1 MDALISLV
9 YTIIDSVC
17 VCLFLDAFASH
28 RWRDHRFFVG
38 VIVQT
43 ILMYASI
50 EFNAAFLNRNQ
61 IIKILLILLSCFI
74 AARALY
80 KNITGKFLL
89 FLIIIEYLLT
99 YSLSFA
105 AGMLATAVCGMD
117 AQTFQADKTLSL
129 IYGIS
134 YYSAELFI
142 IALFRK
148 IMLQRMTSRPRS
160 HAQHSQLILYF
171 LFPCASFVMLV
182 ILLYV
187 TSGHNIEEFVSAG
200 CCILIFISNIAIL
213 FLLER
218 MEYAASER
226 EQLLMLNQQIQL
238 QSKSMASASELY
250 SAQRKKVHDF
260 RAHLN
265 ILNQLMKS
273 QEYSAAEEYLGK
285 ITKQQSDRLFLVNT
299 HHPILDA
306 LFNTKAAEATQKKIS
321 IDFEVNDLSNLPF
334 DASDMVVLLSNLLDN
349 AIEACQRYDK
359 GDKAIHVM
367 AVVQQ
372 DFFISVRNT
381 SEPVVI
387 INGSIPT
394 TKPEPQLHGFGLAN
408 IRLILEKYSGEYT
421 MFYENG
427 WFQFTADIP
436 LTPIS

>member
-28 RWRDHRFFVG
+28 RWRNHRFLVG

-50 EFNAAFLNRNQ
+50 EFSVIALNRNQ
-61 IIKILLILLSCFI
+61 IVKILLILLSCFI
-74 AARALY
+74 VARTLY
-80 KNITGKFLL
+80 ENISGKFLL
-89 FLIIIEYLLT
+89 FLIVVEYLLT

-105 AGMLATAVCGMD
+105 VGMLATSVCGMD
-117 AQTFQADKTLSL
+117 AQTFQANKTLSL

-148 IMLQRMTSRPRS
+148 MMLQRMGNRPRS
-160 HAQHSQLILYF
+160 DAQHSQLILYF

-238 QSKSMASASELY
+238 QSKNMTSASELY
-250 SAQRKKVHDF
+250 SAQRKKVHD
-260 RAHLN
+260 
-265 ILNQLMKS
+265 
-273 QEYSAAEEYLGK
+273 
-285 ITKQQSDRLFLVNT
+285 QQTDRLFLVNT

-334 DASDMVVLLSNLLDN
+334 DVSDMVVLLSNLLDN
-349 AIEACQRYDK
+349 AIEACQQYDK

-367 AVVQQ
+367 AVAQQ

-387 INGSIPT
+387 ISGSIPT
-394 TKPEPQLHGFGLAN
+394 TKPEPQMHGFGLAN

-436 LTPIS
+436 FTPIS

>member
-28 RWRDHRFFVG
+28 RWRSHRFLVG

-50 EFNAAFLNRNQ
+50 EFSVIALNQNQ
-61 IIKILLILLSCFI
+61 IVKILLILLSCFI
-74 AARALY
+74 VARTLY
-80 KNITGKFLL
+80 ENISGKFLL
-89 FLIIIEYLLT
+89 FLIVVEYLLT

-105 AGMLATAVCGMD
+105 VGMLATSVCGMD
-117 AQTFQADKTLSL
+117 AQTFQANKTLSL

-148 IMLQRMTSRPRS
+148 MMLQRMGNRPRS
-160 HAQHSQLILYF
+160 DAQHSQLILYF

-200 CCILIFISNIAIL
+200 CCILIFISN
-213 FLLER
+213 
-218 MEYAASER
+218 
-226 EQLLMLNQQIQL
+226 
-238 QSKSMASASELY
+238 ELY

-265 ILNQLMKS
+265 ILNQLMKN
-273 QEYSAAEEYLGK
+273 QEYSAAEEYLEK
-285 ITKQQSDRLFLVNT
+285 ITEQQTDRLFLVNT

-321 IDFEVNDLSNLPF
+321 VDFEVNDLSNLPF

-349 AIEACQRYDK
+349 AIEACQQYDK

-436 LTPIS
+436 FTPIS

>member
-28 RWRDHRFFVG
+28 RWRNHRFLVG

-50 EFNAAFLNRNQ
+50 EFSVIALNRNQ
-61 IIKILLILLSCFI
+61 IVKILLILLSCFI
-74 AARALY
+74 VARTLY
-80 KNITGKFLL
+80 ENISGKFLL
-89 FLIIIEYLLT
+89 FLIVVEYLLT

-105 AGMLATAVCGMD
+105 VGMLATSVCGMD
-117 AQTFQADKTLSL
+117 AQTFQANKTLSL

-148 IMLQRMTSRPRS
+148 MMLQRMGNRPRS
-160 HAQHSQLILYF
+160 DAQHSQLILYF

-238 QSKSMASASELY
+238 QSKNMTSASELY

-265 ILNQLMKS
+265 ILNRLMKN
-273 QEYSAAEEYLGK
+273 QEYSAAEEYLEK
-285 ITKQQSDRLFLVNT
+285 ITEQQTDRLFLVNT

-321 IDFEVNDLSNLPF
+321 IDFEDL
-334 DASDMVVLLSNLLDN
+334 
-349 AIEACQRYDK
+349 
-359 GDKAIHVM
+359 
-367 AVVQQ
+367 
-372 DFFISVRNT
+372 
-381 SEPVVI
+381 
-387 INGSIPT
+387 
-394 TKPEPQLHGFGLAN
+394 
-408 IRLILEKYSGEYT
+408 LIKVKSQNKKLR
-421 MFYENG
+421 
-427 WFQFTADIP
+427 
-436 LTPIS
+436 

>member
-28 RWRDHRFFVG
+28 RWKNHRFLVG

-187 TSGHNIEEFVSAG
+187 TSGH

-238 QSKSMASASELY
+238 QSKNMTSASELY

-265 ILNQLMKS
+265 ILNQLMKN
-273 QEYSAAEEYLGK
+273 QEYSAAEEYLEK
-285 ITKQQSDRLFLVNT
+285 ITEQQTDRLFLVNT

-334 DASDMVVLLSNLLDN
+334 DASDIVVLLSNLLDN

-359 GDKAIHVM
+359 GDKTIHVM
-367 AVVQQ
+367 AVAQQ

-381 SEPVVI
+381 SEPVTI
-387 INGSIPT
+387 INSSIPT

>member
-28 RWRDHRFFVG
+28 RWRDHRFLVG

-148 IMLQRMTSRPRS
+148 IMLQRICRINRGHTRVKSAS
-160 HAQHSQLILYF
+160 KNSCK
-171 LFPCASFVMLV
+171 PC
-182 ILLYV
+182 LLK
-187 TSGHNIEEFVSAG
+187 
-200 CCILIFISNIAIL
+200 
-213 FLLER
+213 FLL
-218 MEYAASER
+218 
-226 EQLLMLNQQIQL
+226 IC
-238 QSKSMASASELY
+238 
-250 SAQRKKVHDF
+250 
-260 RAHLN
+260 
-265 ILNQLMKS
+265 
-273 QEYSAAEEYLGK
+273 
-285 ITKQQSDRLFLVNT
+285 
-299 HHPILDA
+299 P
-306 LFNTKAAEATQKKIS
+306 
-321 IDFEVNDLSNLPF
+321 LP
-334 DASDMVVLLSNLLDN
+334 
-349 AIEACQRYDK
+349 
-359 GDKAIHVM
+359 
-367 AVVQQ
+367 
-372 DFFISVRNT
+372 
-381 SEPVVI
+381 
-387 INGSIPT
+387 
-394 TKPEPQLHGFGLAN
+394 
-408 IRLILEKYSGEYT
+408 
-421 MFYENG
+421 
-427 WFQFTADIP
+427 
-436 LTPIS
+436 

>member
-28 RWRDHRFFVG
+28 RWRNHRFLVG

-50 EFNAAFLNRNQ
+50 EFSVIALNRNQ
-61 IIKILLILLSCFI
+61 IVKILLILLSCFI
-74 AARALY
+74 VARTLY
-80 KNITGKFLL
+80 ENISGKFLL
-89 FLIIIEYLLT
+89 FLIVVEYLLT

-105 AGMLATAVCGMD
+105 VGMLATSVCGMD
-117 AQTFQADKTLSL
+117 AQTFQANKTLSL

-148 IMLQRMTSRPRS
+148 MMLQRMGNRPRS
-160 HAQHSQLILYF
+160 DAQHSQLILYF

-238 QSKSMASASELY
+238 QSKNMTSASELY

-265 ILNQLMKS
+265 ILNRLMKN
-273 QEYSAAEEYLGK
+273 QEYSAAEEYLEK
-285 ITKQQSDRLFLVNT
+285 ITEQQTDR
-299 HHPILDA
+299 
-306 LFNTKAAEATQKKIS
+306 LFNTKASEATQKKIS

-334 DASDMVVLLSNLLDN
+334 DVSDMVVLLSNLLDN
-349 AIEACQRYDK
+349 AIEACQQYDK
-359 GDKAIHVM
+359 GNKAIHVM
-367 AVVQQ
+367 AVAQK
-372 DFFISVRNT
+372 DFFVSVRNT

-436 LTPIS
+436 FTPIS

>member
-28 RWRDHRFFVG
+28 RWRDHRFLVG

-50 EFNAAFLNRNQ
+50 EFSVIALNRNQ
-61 IIKILLILLSCFI
+61 IVKIFLILLSCFI
-74 AARALY
+74 VARTLY
-80 KNITGKFLL
+80 ENISGRFLL
-89 FLIIIEYLLT
+89 FLIVVEYLLT
-99 YSLSFA
+99 YSLSFTV
-105 AGMLATAVCGMD
+105 GMLATSVCGMD
-117 AQTFQADKTLSL
+117 AQTFQADKALSL

-148 IMLQRMTSRPRS
+148 MMLQRMGNRPRS
-160 HAQHSQLILYF
+160 DAQHSQLILYF

-200 CCILIFISNIAIL
+200 CCILIFISNVAVL

-238 QSKSMASASELY
+238 QSKNMTSASELY

-265 ILNQLMKS
+265 ILNQLMKN
-273 QEYSAAEEYLGK
+273 QEYSAAEEYLEK
-285 ITKQQSDRLFLVNT
+285 ITEQQTDRLFLVNT
-299 HHPILDA
+299 HHPIFRKRLYSDA
-306 LFNTKAAEATQKKIS
+306 LVDVVIDVIHAAG
-321 IDFEVNDLSNLPF
+321 NWL
-334 DASDMVVLLSNLLDN
+334 
-349 AIEACQRYDK
+349 RYDI
-359 GDKAIHVM
+359 GLFAQGHLAGIVQYHG
-367 AVVQQ
+367 VVQG
-372 DFFISVRNT
+372 D
-381 SEPVVI
+381 
-387 INGSIPT
+387 
-394 TKPEPQLHGFGLAN
+394 HGCN
-408 IRLILEKYSGEYT
+408 IRAGICPQDIEVTQAVGLFCFHAAGDTIPGDQGCRDNKMIFYILKRI
-421 MFYENG
+421 F
-427 WFQFTADIP
+427 
-436 LTPIS
+436 

>member
-1 MDALISLV
+1 MLCDKKH
-9 YTIIDSVC
+9 
-17 VCLFLDAFASH
+17 SH
-28 RWRDHRFFVG
+28 VQWRDFKMNVL
-38 VIVQT
+38 VCDDDQQIVD
-43 ILMYASI
+43 S
-50 EFNAAFLNRNQ
+50 
-61 IIKILLILLSCFI
+61 
-74 AARALY
+74 
-80 KNITGKFLL
+80 
-89 FLIIIEYLLT
+89 IIEELKKKSEETHVALRFYGFSQPSQIDLSLPYDIALLDIDMGETNGIELARKLRAENENIVIIFITNFIQYAPEGFEVQAFRYLLK
-99 YSLSFA
+99 
-105 AGMLATAVCGMD
+105 
-117 AQTFQADKTLSL
+117 AD
-129 IYGIS
+129 GIS

-148 IMLQRMTSRPRS
+148 MMLQRMGNRPRS
-160 HAQHSQLILYF
+160 DAQHSQLILYF

-200 CCILIFISNIAIL
+200 CCILIFISNVAVL

-238 QSKSMASASELY
+238 QSKNMTSASELY

-265 ILNQLMKS
+265 ILNRLMKN
-273 QEYSAAEEYLGK
+273 QEYSAAEEYLEK
-285 ITKQQSDRLFLVNT
+285 ITEQQTDRLFLVNT

-334 DASDMVVLLSNLLDN
+334 DASDIVVLLSNLLDN
-349 AIEACQRYDK
+349 AIEACQQYDK

-367 AVVQQ
+367 AVAQQ
-372 DFFISVRNT
+372 DFFVSVRNT

-394 TKPEPQLHGFGLAN
+394 TKPEPQMHGFGLAN